1 MLGLYTK
8 LSRYPSME
16 VLVRQP
22 CVYVCVKGGGD
33 RLFVCCCCF
42 FVCLFVCWWG
52 FFLGGWG
59 GGGGGIYL
67 RLY

>member
-1 MLGLYTK
+1 
-8 LSRYPSME
+8 ME

-52 FFLGGWG
+52 FFLGGG
-59 GGGGGIYL
+59 GVVVGYILGYINAFDKVCSHL
-67 RLY
+67 NI

>member
-22 CVYVCVKGGGD
+22 CVYVCVKGGIVC
-33 RLFVCCCCF
+33 LFVVVVF
-42 FVCLFVCWWG
+42 SFVCLFVG
-52 FFLGGWG
+52 GVFFGGVGGGWWWD
-59 GGGGGIYL
+59 IS
-67 RLY
+67 

>member
-22 CVYVCVKGGGD
+22 CVYVCVKGGGIVC
-33 RLFVCCCCF
+33 LFVVVVF
-42 FVCLFVCWWG
+42 SFVCLFVG
-52 FFLGGWG
+52 GVFLGGW